1 MKPRISIAQIL
12 ALMIPVAVGLAALA
26 NPSAFWEGT
35 IFALTMILLFTAIVG
50 VIYRNGGDRAFWLG
64 FSVFGWGFYLLCSN
78 FSFEFRASGQLGNM
92 YSPIYWGNGQE
103 EDPPVRALIKSV
115 IDYLPFDRKIRPTA
129 VGEKIQVQWGNP
141 TTYYPSSVLEIKADQ
156 YKIRYDS
163 DRQGSFDEWVG
174 IARIKMKDPDQT
186 YRIGESLFALLFAF
200 AGAVIARFFH
210 ATRKACDS
218 DQQSPPQPA

>member
-12 ALMIPVAVGLAALA
+12 ALMVPIAFGLAALA

-35 IFALTMILLFTAIVG
+35 IFALTMLLLFAAIVG

-78 FSFEFRASGQLGNM
+78 ISFEFRPSGQFGTM
-92 YSPIYWGNGQE
+92 YSPVYWGNGE
-103 EDPPVRALIKSV
+103 EAERPVRALTKSL
-115 IDYLPFDRKIRPTA
+115 IDYLPFNRRVRPTT

-141 TTYYPSSVLEIKADQ
+141 SSYYPSSVLEIKADQ

-163 DRQGSFDEWVG
+163 DRQGTFDEWVG
-174 IARIKMKDPDQT
+174 IARIKLKDPDQT
-186 YRIGESLFALLFAF
+186 YRIGESLFGLLFALV
-200 AGAVIARFFH
+200 GAVIARCFQ
-210 ATRKACDS
+210 ATRKTPDS
-218 DQQSPPQPA
+218 DQGSTPQSA